1 MKSRM
6 KEICA
11 RTAEFYHTQLMR
23 GRGEGPDAARK
34 YLASRGFGGE
44 VPKKW
49 MLGYAPGRGAL
60 VRHLSALGFKPDEM
74 IRANVALDGR
84 GGPVRDRF
92 YERVMFPIFD
102 AQGDC
107 VAFGGPRHRHRRA
120 EVPELPGNAA
130 VPQVPGAL
138 RA

>member
-1 MKSRM
+1 
-6 KEICA
+6 
-11 RTAEFYHTQLMR
+11 
-23 GRGEGPDAARK
+23 
-34 YLASRGFGGE
+34 
-44 VPKKW
+44 
-49 MLGYAPGRGAL
+49 MLGYAPDAARSCG
-60 VRHLSALGFKPDEM
+60 HLSALGFKPDEM

-107 VAFGGPRHRHRRA
+107 VAFGGRVIGTGRA